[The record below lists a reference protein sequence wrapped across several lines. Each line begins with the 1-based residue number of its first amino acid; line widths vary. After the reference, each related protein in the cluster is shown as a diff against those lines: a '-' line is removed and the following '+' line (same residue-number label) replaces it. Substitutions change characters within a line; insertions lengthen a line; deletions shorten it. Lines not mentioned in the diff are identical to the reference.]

1 MEATKSV
8 PIGAKT
14 IKSEKKPLNIPSV
27 QSGQNKTTTDSPLK
41 QVKPSS
47 NMKSLEQKVKVERQ
61 EGPRGVTSTQAPA
74 SSKSKFSFKLQI
86 PENGLK
92 KPKLE
97 PVKPVRPVPAKMV
110 AEINSFIRAEQ
121 ERDKQLD
128 EEFWRKLAAEEERRQ
143 RMFQPSPPRRKY
155 RFTIPKKESTE
166 SGGQK
171 RD

>member
-1 MEATKSV
+1 
-8 PIGAKT
+8 
-14 IKSEKKPLNIPSV
+14 
-27 QSGQNKTTTDSPLK
+27 
-41 QVKPSS
+41 
-47 NMKSLEQKVKVERQ
+47 MKSLEQKVKVERQ
-61 EGPRGVTSTQAPA
+61 EGPRGVTSTPAPA

-110 AEINSFIRAEQ
+110 EEINSFIRAEQ

-128 EEFWRKLAAEEERRQ
+128 EEFWRKLAAEEERRE
-143 RMFQPSPPRRKY
+143 RMFQPSPLRPGNTRRRKY
-155 RFTIPKKESTE
+155 RFTIQKKESTG

-171 RD
+171 GE